1 MQLVGLAHA
10 THCDV
15 DLVTLEVLQQPPHCS
30 HPYLPTRQ
38 MTPTSGDWRA
48 ASDLSGVR
56 TTSAT
61 GTRTRAARVR
71 AEYPGQLDYSG
82 FWYPL
87 ATHGSSR
94 LLLVFL

>member
-1 MQLVGLAHA
+1 MCGWLALQ
-10 THCDV
+10 TQPT
-15 DLVTLEVLQQPPHCS
+15 VTLSWLPLKSLPPGN
-30 HPYLPTRQ
+30 HPYPPTRQ
-38 MTPTSGDWRA
+38 LTPTSGDGHA
-48 ASDLSGVR
+48 ASYLPGDR

-61 GTRTRAARVR
+61 GARTRVARVR

-87 ATHGSSR
+87 ATHGTAR